1 MSSLNNILPT
11 LTPISLSEMDRV
23 QLLNRTDTKFIF
35 NSELYPTLLQQLD
48 QHYRILEVNGHRAS
62 RYRSLYFDTEDFGFY
77 RKHHNGGLNR
87 YKVRMRKYLESDL
100 TFFEVKFKTNK
111 GRTDKKRIRI
121 ADLSTE
127 LPPEAVDF
135 IRENYP
141 FDPAVLKPK
150 LYNTFSRMT
159 LVHRELPERITLD
172 AELAYES
179 TDGTKKID
187 GLAIAEA
194 KQERINSQSDFFVAI
209 RNAGVRPEG
218 MSKYCVGCVLLYPSL
233 RYNNFKPRLLK
244 INKITHGAHW

>member
-1 MSSLNNILPT
+1 MDNILQ
-11 LTPISLSEMDRV
+11 SLSPITLAEMDRV

-35 NSELYPTLLQQLD
+35 NSELYPHVLGHLSE
-48 QHYRILEVNGHRAS
+48 HYRILDVKGHRAS
-62 RYRSLYFDTEDFGFY
+62 RYRSLYFDTENFDFY

-121 ADLSTE
+121 DDLSTE
-127 LPPEAVDF
+127 LPPEAVEF

-141 FDPAVLKPK
+141 FDPAVLQPK

-159 LVHRELPERITLD
+159 LVHNELPERITLD
-172 AELAYES
+172 AQLAYES
-179 TDGTKKID
+179 ADGTKSID

-194 KQERINSQSDFFVAI
+194 KQERINAQSDFFLEM

-218 MSKYCVGCVLLYPSL
+218 MSKYCVGCVLLYPEL